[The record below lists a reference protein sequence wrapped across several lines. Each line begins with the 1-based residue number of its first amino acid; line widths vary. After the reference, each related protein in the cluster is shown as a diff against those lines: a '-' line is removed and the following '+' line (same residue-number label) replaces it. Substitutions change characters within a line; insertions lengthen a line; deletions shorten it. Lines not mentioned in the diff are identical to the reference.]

1 MSQEKTLANLSD
13 QIEKI
18 RQAFNQYSITST
30 AIDNTIGDSAATG
43 LPAIVKKIK
52 KSIKD
57 YFKAFPE
64 IFFGK
69 STTKKGSKPSN
80 VLDYGLVY
88 LTALLASLDLC
99 SIINTLTN
107 LSKKLN
113 GSTFNPNENPHPN
126 DPKWKIQKIA
136 YDIQVN
142 IDLFEA
148 AYAATSNPST
158 SIINLLSEISPNL
171 IKLSSSDYLGSPEIR
186 KAFPQ
191 TDHFNNF
198 ITDITKKFSSIGVL
212 SNNDKT
218 TINKLLKT
226 ITLVRQT
233 CVLIQGLSSP
243 ASLSKLAAGVLNP
256 KIFQAIDKLGV
267 NNINV
272 TSITKTV
279 AKIENTTKQ
288 IDHILSTIVKF
299 IKSIQQ
305 IIKVCLILVKVFK
318 VIINFLQILPMPN
331 MYTTTGITTT
341 FAKTTN
347 KLDEY
352 CKDTINLLNEINLFL
367 SIIIGLLQGITAA
380 IDQITEN
387 LDQIIV
393 NLKSCTRGQ
402 GENPVI
408 TQVLNNLTNNLDGI
422 KQSNKE
428 IKDFVQNYQAKKSN
442 TKNTYYEYTIQILI
456 EEVTDKEVLKQT
468 IPRRYGI
475 ALNSANIEVV
485 KTSYTFASD
494 DSIIINE
501 VKLLLAQKGLIKSTK
516 SALTAQEVNIVN
528 ESINAL
534 QDNTITMDDI
544 PNDDPAAEIDA
555 PDNEDDNSNNL
566 GINSFFNKQKGG
578 KKMKK
583 KVRKI
588 MNQSKEKLSSDL
600 QNVKK

>member
-1 MSQEKTLANLSD
+1 MSQEHTLANLSN

-30 AIDNTIGDSAATG
+30 AIDNTVGHSAATG
-43 LPAIVKKIK
+43 LPAIIKKTK

-57 YFKAFPE
+57 YFKALPE

-69 STTKKGSKPSN
+69 STTKKGVKPAN
-80 VLDYGLVY
+80 VLDYGLIY

-107 LSKKLN
+107 LSKKIN
-113 GSTFNPNENPHPN
+113 GSAFNPNETPPPN
-126 DPKWKIQKIA
+126 DAKWKIQKAA
-136 YDIQVN
+136 YDIQVS

-148 AYAATSNPST
+148 AYVTTNDPST
-158 SIINLLSEISPNL
+158 AIINLLAVINPNL
-171 IKLSSSDYLGSPEIR
+171 TRLSSSNYLGSPEIR

-198 ITDITKKFSSIGVL
+198 IADTLKKFSNVSVI
-212 SNNDKT
+212 SNSDKS

-233 CVLIQGLSSP
+233 CTLIQGLSSP
-243 ASLSKLAAGVLNP
+243 ASLIKLAAGALDP
-256 KIFQAIDKLGV
+256 KMFDAIDKLGV

-288 IDHILSTIVKF
+288 IDQILSTIVKF
-299 IKSIQQ
+299 IKNIQQ
-305 IIKVCLILVKVFK
+305 IIRVCLILVKVFK
-318 VIINFLQILPMPN
+318 VIVNFLQILPLPN
-331 MYTTTGITTT
+331 MFTTTGITTI

-347 KLDEY
+347 RLDEY
-352 CKDTINLLNEINLFL
+352 CKDTINLLDEINLFL
-367 SIIIGLLQGITAA
+367 SIIVGLLQGVAAA
-380 IDQITEN
+380 IDQVTSN

-393 NLKSCTRGQ
+393 NLKSCTRG
-402 GENPVI
+402 ENPAI
-408 TQVLNNLTNNLDGI
+408 TILLGDITKNLEGI
-422 KQSNKE
+422 KKSNQE
-428 IKDFVQNYQAKKSN
+428 IKDFIQNYQAKKSN
-442 TKNTYYEYTIQILI
+442 AKHIYHGYTVQILT
-456 EEVTDKEVLKQT
+456 EEVTDMAVLKQT

-475 ALNSANIEVV
+475 AINGANIEVV

-501 VKLLLAQKGLIKSTK
+501 VKLLLVQKGLIKSTK
-516 SALTAQEVNIVN
+516 SALTIQEMNVVN
-528 ESINAL
+528 EAISAL
-534 QDNTITMDDI
+534 QDNDITMDDI
-544 PNDDPAAEIDA
+544 PNDDPTANIDD
-555 PDNEDDNSNNL
+555 PDNENDNADNL
-566 GINSFFNKQKGG
+566 GINAFFNKLNGG

-583 KVRKI
+583 KVKKI
-588 MNQSKEKLSSDL
+588 MNKSKEKLKSDL
-600 QNVKK
+600 KNVKK